1 VFHLWQTN
9 FKKKYPSFDNFL
21 QTLKLTLRDWKNDTD
36 FIYAL
41 KYFTWTLG
49 ININIL
55 TFTKCRHIFNCSFHS
70 DCSLIIYKFQN
81 SFMKI
86 FNNPNLKSINF
97 FFYKNNLF
105 QLNTSSHHLHPYLI
119 NQLLFENLI
128 FNNTLITIADLLLI
142 INQTFTGS
150 FPFSIKIFTSYS
162 FVSTR
167 CTTQITNNFIGDYQ
181 SSQSDETVWIFL
193 NPWLDPNKF
202 SICLLSMDQK
212 TKLTFSKKNFFS
224 TVHVN
229 EGTKIADIKNQQLNE
244 QATILN
250 QEYCICEHPLTQIVH
265 SKLKN
270 LNTKHLAS
278 PMDQKYFLLEN
289 LGKSHIQKI

>member
-9 FKKKYPSFDNFL
+9 LQKKYPSFDNFL

-55 TFTKCRHIFNCSFHS
+55 TFTKCRHIFKCSLHS
-70 DCSLIIYKFQN
+70 DCFLIIYKFQN
-81 SFMKI
+81 PFMKI
-86 FNNPNLKSINF
+86 FNNPNLKTINF

-105 QLNTSSHHLHPYLI
+105 QLNTSGHHLHPYLI
-119 NQLLFENLI
+119 NQLLVENLI
-128 FNNTLITIADLLLI
+128 FDNTLITIADLLLI

-167 CTTQITNNFIGDYQ
+167 CTKQITNNFIGDYQ

-193 NPWLDPNKF
+193 NPWLFPNKF
-202 SICLLSMDQK
+202 SIGLLSMDQK

-265 SKLKN
+265 SKLIN

-289 LGKSHIQKI
+289 LGKSRIQKI